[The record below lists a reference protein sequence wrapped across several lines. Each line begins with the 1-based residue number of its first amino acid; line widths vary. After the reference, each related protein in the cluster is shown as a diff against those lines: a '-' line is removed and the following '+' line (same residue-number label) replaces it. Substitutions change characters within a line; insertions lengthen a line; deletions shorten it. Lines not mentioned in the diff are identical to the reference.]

1 MKQPISVSDVANVL
15 RLAYGYGVF
24 WTWQEEGLV
33 LIEPCHPADAHL
45 IENAASYLRSL
56 GARAYAT
63 EGEISRIVV
72 TGLSDAP

>member
-1 MKQPISVSDVANVL
+1 MKQPISVSDVATVL

-24 WTWQEEGLV
+24 WAWQEQGLV

-45 IENAASYLRSL
+45 IAEAASYLRSL

-63 EGEISRIVV
+63 EGEANRIVV
-72 TGLSDAP
+72 TGSGERP